1 MKKSLFLL
9 LLPFVSL
16 QAFSNPWQMFDR
28 RLGMFIHWGVYSVGG
43 YHEQEWMK
51 LGLSKAE
58 Y

>member
-16 QAFSNPWQMFDR
+16 QAYSDSEPWQMFDR

-43 YHEQEWMK
+43 YHEQEWM
-51 LGLSKAE
+51 
-58 Y
+58 